1 MVREVYE
8 LVKYIVTAYE
18 PNSVDEFYWMD
29 KLLEQ
34 AGF

>member
-18 PNSVDEFYWMD
+18 PNSADEFYWMD
-29 KLLEQ
+29 MIMAK